1 MSEEKSMSI
10 RMVLSVA
17 AIASAF
23 IPVVVFAGQTHKVSQ
38 AGKLFTPAEIEIT
51 HGDTV
56 GFVNDDAITHNVFA
70 KSMNLNTGAM
80 KPGDSKEVTFDVP
93 GKVEVKCAIHPMMKM
108 TITVK

>member
-1 MSEEKSMSI
+1 MSI
-10 RMVLSVA
+10 RMFLSVA
-17 AIASAF
+17 AIAGAF
-23 IPVVVFAGQTHKVSQ
+23 VPVVVCAGQTHKVSQ

-51 HGDTV
+51 RGDTV

-80 KPGDSKEVTFDVP
+80 KPGDSREVTFDAP

-108 TITVK
+108 TISVK

>member
-1 MSEEKSMSI
+1 MCI
-10 RMVLSVA
+10 RMFLSVA
-17 AIASAF
+17 AIAGAF
-23 IPVVVFAGQTHKVSQ
+23 VPVVVCAGETHKISQ

-51 HGDTV
+51 RGETV

-80 KPGDSKEVTFDVP
+80 KPGDSREVTFDAP

-108 TITVK
+108 TISVK